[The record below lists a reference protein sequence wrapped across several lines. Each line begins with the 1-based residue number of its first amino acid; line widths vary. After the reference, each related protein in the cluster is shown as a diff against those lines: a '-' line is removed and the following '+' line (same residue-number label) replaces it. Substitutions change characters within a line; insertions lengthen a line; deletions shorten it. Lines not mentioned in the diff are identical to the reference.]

1 MDKIIWKPVIIKDVK
16 PIYEVSNYGDIRN
29 IKTGKLRKPSKD
41 KEGYLNINLSAISKK
56 YKGFGVHRI
65 VAKTFIPNPNNLET
79 VNHIN
84 YDKTDNRVCNLNWM
98 SNYDNIQDAK
108 IHGRFLHRKGED
120 APNSKYTELQINSVC
135 KLLEEGFQNK
145 DISKI
150 TGVPKNIIGF
160 IKNGSIWTHISKN
173 YSIPKPKEKCKY
185 KKWFKVFDKFIIQG
199 KEWKYVKNLYHI
211 SGKDTK
217 SLRQL
222 YKRRE
227 KKILQSSTTIQM
239 EP

>member
-160 IKNGSIWTHISKN
+160 IKMVQFGRIFLKIIPFRNQKKNANTKNGLRSLINLS
-173 YSIPKPKEKCKY
+173 SKEKN
-185 KKWFKVFDKFIIQG
+185 G
-199 KEWKYVKNLYHI
+199 N
-211 SGKDTK
+211 
-217 SLRQL
+217 
-222 YKRRE
+222 
-227 KKILQSSTTIQM
+227 M
-239 EP
+239 